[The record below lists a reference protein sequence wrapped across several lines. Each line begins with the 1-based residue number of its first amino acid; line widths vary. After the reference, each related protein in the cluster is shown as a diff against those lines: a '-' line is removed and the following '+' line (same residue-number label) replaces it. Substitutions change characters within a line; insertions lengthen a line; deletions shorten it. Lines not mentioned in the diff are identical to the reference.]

1 MESDPI
7 TLMHER
13 WAGTTVK
20 KLPHCDS
27 SFAFVY
33 KLYDAQLMFIISHHV
48 DRISY
53 YGMIEFAP
61 STMTLWPEK

>member
-1 MESDPI
+1 MGG
-7 TLMHER
+7 HHR
-13 WAGTTVK
+13 K
-20 KLPHCDS
+20 KAAAPRQLFYFS
-27 SFAFVY
+27 Y
-33 KLYDAQLMFIISHHV
+33 KLYDAQLMFIISHYV